1 MPKMKSKA
9 LNTGHRHVR
18 APSPP
23 APLSPD
29 THVLSSHNDGAA
41 SMISVRSTVHE
52 VVATTGSAPEAS
64 RKSKKQKTTFGMD
77 ADKEE
82 VLAVFIRENPILWNI
97 KRSDYR
103 RRDKKS
109 KLWQDQA
116 DIMGIPS
123 EHLKGWF
130 RSVRDQHTRLHKKSG
145 DDLPSL
151 TEREK
156 WIIKTFAFLRAVT
169 RHVRDPVRRLRTID
183 VAEKGRAEVAQVE
196 VAAELAGAAPVQ
208 SSVPSTYTTSGSD
221 DNSLLNSLQTRLDS
235 SHELVKAALKPAT
248 EEEAFANYVRDT
260 LIAMPH
266 HKFIKAQKQIA
277 MILFQY
283 MGDNEED

>member
-1 MPKMKSKA
+1 MKSKA

-18 APSPP
+18 APSQP

-52 VVATTGSAPEAS
+52 VVATTGSAPEPS

-151 TEREK
+151 TERER